1 MIDIKK
7 LKKGDR
13 LQFGKD
19 TFAMVTNFE
28 DNISNLKGTI
38 ETIDEDVAKC
48 IWVKLDEPNRH
59 FNDYNNCV
67 QFALVE
73 DGSGSHISY
82 LEKADLLFNY
92 EIEQT
97 YTQTD
102 YFNIVEGRNK
112 EEAIEVCFKEDNI
125 RDTRQEETETTIT
138 KI

>member
-38 ETIDEDVAKC
+38 ETIDRDVSKC

-102 YFNIVEGRNK
+102 YFVAEGRNK
-112 EEAIEVCFKEDNI
+112 EEAKEVCFKEDNI
-125 RDTRQEETETTIT
+125 RDSKQSETEITIT